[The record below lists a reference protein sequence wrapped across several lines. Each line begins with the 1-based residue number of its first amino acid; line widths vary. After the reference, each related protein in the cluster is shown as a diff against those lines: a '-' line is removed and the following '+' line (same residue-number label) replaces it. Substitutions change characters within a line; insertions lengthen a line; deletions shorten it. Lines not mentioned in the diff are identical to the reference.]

1 VKPSYQLYPR
11 PTGLAGY
18 LERLPQLRN
27 ALGEARNAARSEIAL
42 VDCLPARL
50 ARFAQSVHSTG
61 SRLVITVTSAEAAHL
76 ARLLIPEVERTLSR
90 KGLKFNEILVNVQTK
105 SVVQA
110 LYRPRPKDDVV
121 TRLLGSAENTKS
133 EHLQTS
139 MKKLAETLRQR

>member
-1 VKPSYQLYPR
+1 
-11 PTGLAGY
+11 
-18 LERLPQLRN
+18 
-27 ALGEARNAARSEIAL
+27 
-42 VDCLPARL
+42 LPARL

-110 LYRPRPKDDVV
+110 LYRPRPKDAVV

>member
-1 VKPSYQLYPR
+1 MKNSYQLYPR
-11 PTGLAGY
+11 PTGLSGY
-18 LERLPQLRN
+18 LERLPQLRS
-27 ALGEARNAARSEIAL
+27 ALNDARNSARSEIAL

-110 LYRPRPKDDVV
+110 TYRPRPTPDVT

-133 EHLQTS
+133 ERLQTS

>member
-1 VKPSYQLYPR
+1 MKNSYQLYPR
-11 PTGLAGY
+11 PTGLSGY
-18 LERLPQLRN
+18 LERLPQLRS
-27 ALGEARNAARSEIAL
+27 ALSDAQNSAHSEIAL

-76 ARLLIPEVERTLSR
+76 ARLLIPEVERTLRR

-110 LYRPRPKDDVV
+110 TYRPRPRPDVA
-121 TRLLGSAENTKS
+121 TRLLGSAESTKS
-133 EHLQTS
+133 ERLQTS
-139 MKKLAETLRQR
+139 IKKLAETLRQR